1 MPLHRLDLETFAMTT
16 NVLVATLGRETGS
29 AASRRLRAE
38 DRIPAVV
45 YGHGTNPLSV
55 TIERRDLRLAV
66 SGPNGFNTVLS
77 LQVGGDTHV
86 ALIKD
91 VQRHPVKRTVAHV
104 DFLLVNP
111 DEKIRVHV
119 PLHLSGEA
127 KAVNQ
132 SGGRVDPAVDHVDL
146 FTTPNQMPSEVR
158 VDITN
163 LQPGQV
169 IHLRDLELPA
179 GCTAAG
185 DGDTP
190 VIVASAGKAVAP
202 GRS

>member
-1 MPLHRLDLETFAMTT
+1 MTT

-66 SGPNGFNTVLS
+66 SGANGFNTVLS

-91 VQRHPVKRTVAHV
+91 VQRHPVKRTVSHV
-104 DFLLVNP
+104 DFLIVNP

-119 PLHLSGEA
+119 PFHLAGES

-132 SGGRVDPAVDHVDL
+132 SGGRVDPAVDHIDL

-163 LQPGQV
+163 LEPGQV
-169 IHLRDLELPA
+169 IHLRDLVLPA

-185 DGDTP
+185 DPDMP
-190 VIVASAGKAVAP
+190 VIVTSAGKAAAP

>member
-1 MPLHRLDLETFAMTT
+1 MPT
-16 NVLVATLGRETGS
+16 NVLVATPGRETGS

-45 YGHGTNPLSV
+45 YGHGTDPLSV
-55 TIERRDLRLAV
+55 SIERRDLRLAV
-66 SGPNGFNTVLS
+66 SGANGFNTVLS
-77 LQVGGDTHV
+77 LQVGGSTHV

-91 VQRHPVKRTVAHV
+91 VQRHPVKRTVSHV
-104 DFLLVNP
+104 DFLIVNP

-119 PLHLSGEA
+119 PFHLAGES

-132 SGGRVDPAVDHVDL
+132 SGGRVDPAVDHIDL

-158 VDITN
+158 VDITD

-169 IHLRDLELPA
+169 LHLRDLQLPA

-185 DGDTP
+185 DPDMP
-190 VIVASAGKAVAP
+190 VIVASAGKAAAP

>member
-1 MPLHRLDLETFAMTT
+1 MTT

-29 AASRRLRAE
+29 AASRRLRTE

-45 YGHGTNPLSV
+45 YGHGTDPLSV
-55 TIERRDLRLAV
+55 SIVRRDLRQVV

-77 LQVGGDTHV
+77 LKVGNDTHV

-91 VQRHPVKRTVAHV
+91 VQRHPVKRTVSHL

-119 PLHLSGEA
+119 PLHLSGES

-132 SGGRVDPAVDHVDL
+132 SGGRVDPAVDHIDL
-146 FTTPNQMPSEVR
+146 FTTPNQMPSEVL
-158 VDITN
+158 VDITD

-169 IHLRDLELPA
+169 IHLRDLNLPA
-179 GCTAAG
+179 GCIAAG
-185 DGDTP
+185 DPDVP
-190 VIVASAGKAVAP
+190 VIVASAGKAAAP